1 MASRETLLKILDLAR
16 WAPSGDNT
24 QPWRFEIVA
33 DDHLAIHGHDT
44 REWCLYDFNGHASH
58 MAHGALL
65 ETLRIAATGEGLA
78 ATWALRAGAGDKAP
92 VFDVRLAAQPGLAAD
107 PLLPFIESRVVQR
120 RPMRTTPLSA
130 AQRAAL
136 AAAPGPGYAV
146 RFFESGAERRR
157 VAGLL
162 WRNAYLRLTCP
173 EAYPVHK
180 EIIEWRTRF
189 SKDRIPEQAVGVD
202 GATARLMEWVMASW
216 GRVQFFN
223 KYLGGTLAP
232 RIQLDYIPALACAAH
247 VLIVPDRPAQGVE
260 AHVRGGI
267 AMQRLWLT
275 AAAVGLHLQP
285 EMTPLI
291 FRWYARA
298 GQTFS
303 AVPAIAAGALALAGE
318 FERIGGFG
326 PDQGLTFFCRVGV
339 SDAPRS
345 RSLRKSV
352 EELMLPGR

>member
-24 QPWRFEIVA
+24 QPWRFEIVS
-33 DDHLAIHGHDT
+33 DKHLAIHGNDT
-44 REWCLYDFNGHASH
+44 RDWCVYDFNGHASH

-78 ATWALRAGAGDKAP
+78 AAWSRRAGSSDRAP
-92 VFDVRLAAQPGLAAD
+92 VFDVLLDARADIPSD
-107 PLLPFIESRVVQR
+107 PLLNFIETRVVQR
-120 RPMRTTPLSA
+120 RPMRTTPLTP
-130 AQRAAL
+130 AQREAL
-136 AAAPGPGYAV
+136 AAAPGPGYST
-146 RFFESGAERRR
+146 RFFESGAERSK
-157 VAGLL
+157 VAGML
-162 WRNAYLRLTCP
+162 WRSAYLRLTCP

-223 KYLGGTLAP
+223 KYLGGTIAP
-232 RIQLDYIPALACAAH
+232 RVQLDYIPARACAAH
-247 VLIVPDRPAQGVE
+247 ILILPDAPPRGVE
-260 AHVRGGI
+260 DYVRGGI
-267 AMQRLWLT
+267 ALQRLWLT
-275 AAAVGLHLQP
+275 AASVGLHLQP

-291 FRWYARA
+291 FRWYAR
-298 GQTFS
+298 GGKKIS
-303 AVPAIAAGALALAGE
+303 ALPAIDRGAAELAEE
-318 FERIGGFG
+318 FERLGGFG
-326 PDQGLTFFCRVGV
+326 PDRDLTFFCRVGV

-352 EELMLPGR
+352 EELMLPSR